1 MTITESHSCII
12 HYHAG
17 NSIEVHPSQD
27 KRVDENGDDVPM
39 GDQDNCD
46 GEELPRQAEHVD
58 GNGNDAGEDI
68 SMEDQNDRD
77 GESTH
82 QQVRAHAKQPTGKL
96 RATAFK
102 NSLSMQPQVSLLY
115 LISYS
120 RSLIIFVS
128 HQW

>member
-17 NSIEVHPSQD
+17 NSIEVRPSQD
-27 KRVDENGDDVPM
+27 EHVDENGDDVPM
-39 GDQDNCD
+39 GDQDR
-46 GEELPRQAEHVD
+46 EELPGHDERVD
-58 GNGNDAGEDI
+58 RSGNDVGEDV
-68 SMEDQNDRD
+68 SMEDQNDHD
-77 GESTH
+77 GESIH

-102 NSLSMQPQVSLLY
+102 NTSSVQPQVSLLY

>member
-1 MTITESHSCII
+1 MR
-12 HYHAG
+12 
-17 NSIEVHPSQD
+17 PSQD
-27 KRVDENGDDVPM
+27 ERVDENGDDVLM
-39 GDQDNCD
+39 GDQDNRD
-46 GEELPRQAEHVD
+46 GEELPGQAEHAD
-58 GNGNDAGEDI
+58 GNGNDAREDI

-96 RATAFK
+96 HATAFK
-102 NSLSMQPQVSLLY
+102 NSSSVQPQVSLLY

>member
-1 MTITESHSCII
+1 MC
-12 HYHAG
+12 
-17 NSIEVHPSQD
+17 PSQD
-27 KRVDENGDDVPM
+27 ERVDENGDDIPM
-39 GDQDNCD
+39 GDQD
-46 GEELPRQAEHVD
+46 GEELPGQDEHAD
-58 GNGNDAGEDI
+58 RSGNDAGEDV
-68 SMEDQNDRD
+68 SMEDQNNRD
-77 GESTH
+77 GESIH

-102 NSLSMQPQVSLLY
+102 NTLSVQPQVSLLY